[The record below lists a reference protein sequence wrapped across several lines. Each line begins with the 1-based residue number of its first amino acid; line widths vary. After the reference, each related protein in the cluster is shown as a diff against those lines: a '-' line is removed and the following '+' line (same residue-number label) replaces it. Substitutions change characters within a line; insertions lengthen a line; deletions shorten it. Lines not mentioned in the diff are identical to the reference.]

1 MCVFLCPKGGGILNN
16 QRFMFIS
23 NDDKQQKLGTVIRS
37 RTHDAL
43 TCEQVRH
50 LLTETEAGH
59 QYRIEVFT
67 EPMEFCNALVLDP
80 TYLSCDEGKIVF
92 GQALFGFCGSGHLL
106 QEDEPAAA
114 IIIRCYEDQPDYEAR
129 SILIYVPQNLN
140 RKGTESNDKQGFQKK
155 ACV

>member
-1 MCVFLCPKGGGILNN
+1 MNN

-106 QEDEPAAA
+106 H
-114 IIIRCYEDQPDYEAR
+114 EDQPDYEAR